1 MAAFPHLF
9 SPLKIGRIILK
20 NRIVMPP
27 MATNFADSDGSV
39 NDRHLAYYRRRARGG
54 AGLVIF
60 EHTGIARQGKAF
72 PNMALIDADEKI
84 PGFRKLIQAVHE
96 EGGKI
101 FIQINHA
108 GRQTLAAYAGCQ
120 PVAPSAIPC
129 PVRQETPRAL
139 SREEI
144 SALIRAYADAAGRA
158 KEAGADGVEIHMAHG
173 YLLNQFLS
181 PFSNRREDEYGG
193 SPERRLRMPLEVL
206 AAVRKKVGE
215 GFTVTCR
222 FSADEYVEGGLR
234 VEDAKRIASALEEHG
249 ADALHVS
256 ACIGAS
262 WYLIHPP
269 YYAPEGIFVPLAA
282 AVKSAVGIPVITV
295 GRIRTPDLADRIL
308 EENKADFVSLGR
320 ALIADPDLPV
330 KAGAGRAEEIIP
342 CISCNRCALSIR
354 KGALQ
359 CAVNPEAGREE
370 SLAFTRAERPKKVW
384 VVGGGPAGLKTA
396 EVAAERG
403 HRVTLFEEKKNLG
416 GQFALAA
423 IPPGKQVLNEFTRQL
438 IGRTQRLPLELR
450 LGKSFDETFLEKEKP
465 DVLVLATGANPAPPP
480 LEGLGSHPVLS
491 PGEAL
496 SSPEKLGRKV
506 LIIGGGGIGAETA
519 DFLSEQGKDV
529 TLVEMREGIA
539 LDLVGHLQHFLNKR
553 LEDKNVRVLT
563 STEVLRFEPSGVW
576 VEDSG
581 GRRKLEGFDSVV
593 AAVAAKPNNELASS
607 LKGKVAEIFVIGD
620 AARPREVLEALLEA
634 EETALKI

>member
-1 MAAFPHLF
+1 MPIFQKLF
-9 SPLKIGRIILK
+9 TPGNIGNLELK
-20 NRIVMPP
+20 NRIILPP
-27 MATNFADSDGSV
+27 MATNFADPEGNV
-39 NDRHLAYYRRRARGG
+39 NERHIAYYRRRARGG
-54 AGLVIF
+54 AGLIIS
-60 EHTGIARQGKAF
+60 EHTGVARQGKAF
-72 PNMALIDADEKI
+72 PNMALIDSDGKI
-84 PGFRKLIQAVHE
+84 PQFRKLVQAVHE

-108 GRQTLAAYAGCQ
+108 GRQTLAAYTGCQ
-120 PVAPSAIPC
+120 PVAPSPIPC
-129 PVRQETPRAL
+129 PVRQEMPKAL
-139 SREEI
+139 SRQEI
-144 SALIRAYADAAGRA
+144 SELVRAYASAAARA
-158 KEAGADGVEIHMAHG
+158 KEAGADGVEVHMAHG

-181 PFSNRREDEYGG
+181 PFSNQRQDEYGG
-193 SPERRLRMPLEVL
+193 TLERRLRMPLEVL
-206 AAVRKKVGE
+206 GAVRERVGAD
-215 GFTVTCR
+215 FPVTCR

-234 VEDAKRIASALEEHG
+234 IEDSKQIAGALEQHG

-295 GRIRTPDLADRIL
+295 GRIRTPALADQIL
-308 EENKADFVSLGR
+308 GENKADFVSMGR

-330 KAGAGRAEEIIP
+330 KARQGRAAEIIP

-370 SLAFTRAERPKKVW
+370 MLAFRTANVPKKVW
-384 VVGGGPAGLKTA
+384 VVGGGPAGLK
-396 EVAAERG
+396 AAEIAAKRG
-403 HRVTLFEEKKNLG
+403 HQVTLFEKQKELG
-416 GQFALAA
+416 GQFVLAA

-438 IGRTQRLPLELR
+438 INETRKLPLEIR
-450 LGKSFDETFLEKEKP
+450 LGKVFDETFLEKEKP
-465 DVLVLATGANPAPPP
+465 DVLILATGAIPSPPP
-480 LEGLGSHPVLS
+480 IEGIGSCPVFS

-496 SSPEKLGRKV
+496 SSPDKLGERV

-519 DFLSEQGKDV
+519 DFLAEKGKEV

-553 LEDKNVRVLT
+553 LKEKNVQVLT
-563 STEVLRFEPSGVW
+563 STKVLRFEPAGVR
-576 VEDSG
+576 VEDDG
-581 GRRKLEGFDSVV
+581 GQRKLAGFDSVV
-593 AAVAAKPNNELASS
+593 TAVGAEPNDRLARS
-607 LKGKVAEIFVIGD
+607 LKGKVPEFFVIGD
-620 AARPREVLEALLEA
+620 AAQPREVLEALLEA

>member
-1 MAAFPHLF
+1 MPIFQKLF
-9 SPLKIGRIILK
+9 TPGNIGNLELK
-20 NRIVMPP
+20 NRIILPP
-27 MATNFADSDGSV
+27 MATNFADPEGNV
-39 NDRHLAYYRRRARGG
+39 NERHIAYYRRRARGG
-54 AGLVIF
+54 AGLIIS
-60 EHTGIARQGKAF
+60 EHTGVARQGKAF
-72 PNMALIDADEKI
+72 PNMALIDSDGKI
-84 PGFRKLIQAVHE
+84 PQFRKLVQAVHE

-108 GRQTLAAYAGCQ
+108 GRQTLAAYTGCQ
-120 PVAPSAIPC
+120 PVAPSPIPC
-129 PVRQETPRAL
+129 PVRQEMPKAL
-139 SREEI
+139 SRQEI
-144 SALIRAYADAAGRA
+144 SELVRAYASAAARA
-158 KEAGADGVEIHMAHG
+158 KEAGADGVEVHMAHG

-181 PFSNRREDEYGG
+181 PFSNQRQDEYGG
-193 SPERRLRMPLEVL
+193 TLERRLRMPLEVL
-206 AAVRKKVGE
+206 GAVRERVGAD
-215 GFTVTCR
+215 FPVTCR

-234 VEDAKRIASALEEHG
+234 IEDSKQIAGALEQHG

-269 YYAPEGIFVPLAA
+269 YYALEGIFVPLAA

-295 GRIRTPDLADRIL
+295 GRIRTPALADQIL
-308 EENKADFVSLGR
+308 GENKADFVSMGR

-330 KAGAGRAEEIIP
+330 KARQGRAAEIIP

-370 SLAFTRAERPKKVW
+370 MLAFRTANVPKKVW
-384 VVGGGPAGLKTA
+384 VVGGGPAGLK
-396 EVAAERG
+396 AAEIAAKRG
-403 HRVTLFEEKKNLG
+403 HQVILFEKQKELG
-416 GQFALAA
+416 GQFVLAA

-438 IGRTQRLPLELR
+438 INETRKLPLEIR
-450 LGKSFDETFLEKEKP
+450 LGKVFDETFLEKEKP
-465 DVLVLATGANPAPPP
+465 DVLILATGAIPSPPP
-480 LEGLGSHPVLS
+480 IEGIGSCPVFS

-496 SSPEKLGRKV
+496 SSPDKLGERV

-519 DFLSEQGKDV
+519 DFLAEKGKEV

-553 LEDKNVRVLT
+553 LKEKNVQVLT
-563 STEVLRFEPSGVW
+563 STKVLRFEPAGVR
-576 VEDSG
+576 VEDDG
-581 GRRKLEGFDSVV
+581 GQRKLAGFDSVV
-593 AAVAAKPNNELASS
+593 TAVGAEPNDRLARS
-607 LKGKVAEIFVIGD
+607 LKGKVPEFFVIGD
-620 AARPREVLEALLEA
+620 AAQPREVLEALLEA

>member
-1 MAAFPHLF
+1 MALFQKLF
-9 SPLKIGRIILK
+9 SPGFVGKLELK

-27 MATNFADSDGSV
+27 MATNFATPDGGV
-39 NDRHLAYYRRRARGG
+39 NERHIAYYRRRARGG
-54 AGLVIF
+54 AGLIVF

-72 PNMALIDADEKI
+72 PNMALIDVDGKI
-84 PGFRKLIQAVHE
+84 PGFRKLTRAVHE
-96 EGGKI
+96 EGAKI

-108 GRQTLAAYAGCQ
+108 GRQTLSSITGF
-120 PVAPSAIPC
+120 PLVAPSPIPC
-129 PVRQETPRAL
+129 PVRQETPRAF

-144 SALIRAYADAAGRA
+144 SELIRAYADAAGRA
-158 KEAGADGVEIHMAHG
+158 KESGADGVEIHMAHG

-181 PFSNRREDEYGG
+181 PFSNRRADEYGG
-193 SPERRLRMPLEVL
+193 SPERRLRAPVEVL
-206 AAVRKKVGE
+206 RAVRERVGTD
-215 GFTVTCR
+215 FPVTCR

-234 VEDAKRIASALEEHG
+234 IEDARKIAGELERNG

-256 ACIGAS
+256 ACVGAS
-262 WYLIHPP
+262 WYLLHPP
-269 YYAPEGIFVPLAA
+269 YYAQEGIFVPLAA

-295 GRIRTPDLADRIL
+295 GRIRTPDLADRVVS
-308 EENKADFVSLGR
+308 EAKADFVAMGR
-320 ALIADPDLPV
+320 ALIADPDLPA
-330 KAGAGRAEEIIP
+330 KAEAGRPEEITP

-370 SLAFTRAERPKKVW
+370 SLAFQTAPTPKKVW

-396 EVAAERG
+396 EIAARRG
-403 HRVTLFEEKKNLG
+403 HRVTLFEKKRELG
-416 GQFALAA
+416 GQFLLAA
-423 IPPGKQVLNEFTRQL
+423 IPPCKEVLDEFTRQL
-438 IGRTQRLPLELR
+438 VGRTRKLPLEIR
-450 LGKSFDETFLEKEKP
+450 LGKAFEETFLEKERP
-465 DVLVLATGANPAPPP
+465 DALVLATGAKPSPPP
-480 LEGLGSHPVLS
+480 IEGLGSHPVLS

-496 SSPEKLGRKV
+496 SFPEKLGRKV

-519 DFLSEQGKDV
+519 DFLSERGKDV

-553 LEDKNVRVLT
+553 LKDKNVRVLT
-563 STEVLRFEPSGVW
+563 STKVLRFEPSGVW
-576 VEDSG
+576 VEDAA

-593 AAVAAKPNNELASS
+593 AAVGAKPENELASS
-607 LKGKVAEIFVIGD
+607 LKGKVAEIFVVGD

>member
-1 MAAFPHLF
+1 MPIFQKLF
-9 SPLKIGRIILK
+9 TPGNIGNLELK
-20 NRIVMPP
+20 NRIILPP
-27 MATNFADSDGSV
+27 MATNFADPEGNV
-39 NDRHLAYYRRRARGG
+39 NERHIAYYRRRARGG
-54 AGLVIF
+54 AGLIIS
-60 EHTGIARQGKAF
+60 EHTGVARQGKAF
-72 PNMALIDADEKI
+72 PNMALIDSDGKI
-84 PGFRKLIQAVHE
+84 PQFRKLVQAVHE

-108 GRQTLAAYAGCQ
+108 GRQTLAAYTGCQ
-120 PVAPSAIPC
+120 PVAPSPIPC
-129 PVRQETPRAL
+129 PVRQEMPKAL
-139 SREEI
+139 SRQEI
-144 SALIRAYADAAGRA
+144 SELVRAYASAAARA
-158 KEAGADGVEIHMAHG
+158 KEAGADGVEVHMAHG

-181 PFSNRREDEYGG
+181 PFSNQRQDEYGG
-193 SPERRLRMPLEVL
+193 TLERRLRMPLEVL
-206 AAVRKKVGE
+206 GAVRERVGAD
-215 GFTVTCR
+215 FPVTCR

-234 VEDAKRIASALEEHG
+234 IEDSKQIAGALEQHG

-295 GRIRTPDLADRIL
+295 GRIRTPALADQIL
-308 EENKADFVSLGR
+308 GENKADFVSMGR

-330 KAGAGRAEEIIP
+330 KARQGRAAEIIP

-370 SLAFTRAERPKKVW
+370 MLAFRTANVPKKVW
-384 VVGGGPAGLKTA
+384 VVGGGPAGLK
-396 EVAAERG
+396 AAEIAAKRG
-403 HRVTLFEEKKNLG
+403 HQVILFEKQKELG
-416 GQFALAA
+416 GQFVLAA

-438 IGRTQRLPLELR
+438 INETRKLPLEIR
-450 LGKSFDETFLEKEKP
+450 LGKVFDETFLEKEKP
-465 DVLVLATGANPAPPP
+465 DVLILATGAIPSPPP
-480 LEGLGSHPVLS
+480 IEGIGSCPVFS

-496 SSPEKLGRKV
+496 SSPDKLGERV

-519 DFLSEQGKDV
+519 DFLAEKGKEV

-553 LEDKNVRVLT
+553 LKEKNVQVLT
-563 STEVLRFEPSGVW
+563 STKVLRFEPAGVR
-576 VEDSG
+576 VEDDG
-581 GRRKLEGFDSVV
+581 GQRKLAGFDSVV
-593 AAVAAKPNNELASS
+593 TAVGAEPNDRLARS
-607 LKGKVAEIFVIGD
+607 LKGKVPEFFVIGD
-620 AARPREVLEALLEA
+620 AAQPREVLEALLEA